1 MADIAAIQR
10 LLADGDIAQAAAIA
24 VQALCNGA
32 QDPMLL
38 NLAAWRCEE
47 NGDFAGARMLLE
59 QARAFAPGD
68 LSIETALGT
77 VLRKEGRIDEA
88 ISTFDAVL
96 ARYPGY
102 AVAWLERGFAL
113 ETANRFA
120 PAAESYRQAAGLD
133 PNLGPAFAG
142 LAWTAAIQ
150 GEAHLVGEYAARA
163 LAIDPGDATAH
174 CAIAQS
180 EIEQGMA
187 EIALARLRPLVA
199 RADLPP
205 NKRII
210 ALGLLGDALDRL
222 GATDEAFA
230 AWRDANATF
239 LALNAPRY
247 GGQPTHLMFVDH
259 ILSEVRR
266 LGPSACRPA
275 VAAPTAAPRRHVFLL
290 GYPRSGTTLVENI
303 LASADDVDAIEEQ
316 PTLNAAAEAY
326 LLPAGGLSR
335 LARLDTAAVDR
346 FRGAYW
352 SRVEQAGIVPSGRV
366 LVDMD
371 PLKSLHLP
379 LIARLFPDARIVV
392 MRRDP
397 RDIVWSCFRR
407 TFAPSTATFEFTDIE
422 RIARHYAAVMELI
435 EACCET
441 MPLNMHI
448 LSHDRLVEDFD
459 GETAALCRFVG
470 IPWSA
475 ALREFSGTARRRG
488 VATASA
494 AQVRQGLFNANG
506 GWRRYAKYFEAAM
519 PILRPWIERF
529 GYPP

>member
-1 MADIAAIQR
+1 MPDIAAIER
-10 LLADGDIAQAAAIA
+10 LLADGDIPQAAAIA
-24 VQALCNGA
+24 VQALRHGA
-32 QDPMLL
+32 QDPVLL
-38 NLAAWRCEE
+38 NLGAWRCEE
-47 NGDFAGARMLLE
+47 IGDFAGARMLLE
-59 QARAFAPGD
+59 QARAFTPWD
-68 LSIETALGT
+68 PSIETALGT
-77 VLRKEGRIDEA
+77 
-88 ISTFDAVL
+88 
-96 ARYPGY
+96 
-102 AVAWLERGFAL
+102 
-113 ETANRFA
+113 
-120 PAAESYRQAAGLD
+120 
-133 PNLGPAFAG
+133 AFAG

-150 GEAHLVGEYAARA
+150 GETQLVGEYADRA

-174 CAIAQS
+174 IAIAQS

-187 EIALARLRPLVA
+187 EIALARLRPLLA

-205 NKRII
+205 DKRIV
-210 ALGLLGDALDRL
+210 ALGLLGDGLDRL

-275 VAAPTAAPRRHVFLL
+275 LAAPIAAGPRRHIFLL

-303 LASADDVDAIEEQ
+303 LASADNVDAIEEQ
-316 PTLNAAAEAY
+316 PTLTEAAEAY

-335 LARLDTAAVDR
+335 LARLDMAAADR
-346 FRGAYW
+346 YRGAYW
-352 SRVEQAGIVPSGRV
+352 SRVEHAGIVPSGRV

-407 TFAPSTATFEFTDIE
+407 TFAPSAATFEFTDIE
-422 RIARHYAAVMELI
+422 RIARHYATVMELI